1 MMKMNGASLLEQRAL
16 QLAILHLSRR
26 DDLLISPS
34 KDAYGIDLLISLL
47 LGGKSKGRVFGIM
60 VKAGRFVSVKTVGVE
75 QNQFKLPINVPAL
88 PEDLPFPL
96 ALFVFNME
104 DDEGYFR
111 WLLAPLGTIATSTD
125 RLSVSQEQTFTRV
138 SPATVDQIISQVNH
152 WYDRRANLTVNGV
165 STLVSA

>member
-1 MMKMNGASLLEQRAL
+1 MKINGSNLLEQRAL

-34 KDAYGIDLLISLL
+34 KDEYGIDLLVSLL

-104 DDEGYFR
+104 DDEGYCR
-111 WLLAPLGTIATSTD
+111 WLLAPTPTLATNAS
-125 RLSVSQEQTFTRV
+125 RPSLSQAQTFRRV
-138 SPATVDQIISQVNH
+138 SPTTIDELIAQVNH
-152 WYDRRANLTVNGV
+152 WYDLRANLTVNGV